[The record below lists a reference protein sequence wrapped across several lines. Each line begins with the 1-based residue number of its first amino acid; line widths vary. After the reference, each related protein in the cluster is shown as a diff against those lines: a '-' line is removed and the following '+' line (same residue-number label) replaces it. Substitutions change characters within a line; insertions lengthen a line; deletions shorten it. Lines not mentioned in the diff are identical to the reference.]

1 MTAEPGKNTA
11 APALRWDKN
20 DLEPRIAHVLERKL
34 RLRALGPYRARSDSD
49 VRTMLMRLFAAHELS
64 GIRIEALA
72 RMTGGASKEQ
82 FAFMLHHDGCR
93 AGERLVLR
101 MDPRQ
106 SIVET
111 CRGRESQVLAAMAGV
126 VPVPPVRFVDA
137 DGEHLGQP
145 GLITAFVPGVTRP
158 SELAGR
164 SVSGIGTRFD
174 AWIDRLAPQFVDN
187 LAHIHAFD
195 WHAAALPDFAV
206 PAPGTRQAALRQVNW
221 WARAWEQDVVEAIP
235 IVSLAERWLR
245 EHAPVCS
252 APVMVHADYRIGNF
266 MFEEPSGRFS
276 AVLDWEMA
284 HIGDFHEDLAW
295 SVQRLFGT
303 WRDDGELLISG
314 LLPRGEFFAHYEAAS
329 GRRIDLTTVRYY
341 EVLNAYKCA
350 TINLATGLRAATESL
365 SHQDLLLNWLACA
378 GAVFLAQIV
387 ELIQGAD

>member
-1 MTAEPGKNTA
+1 MMRA
-11 APALRWDKN
+11 ATWDK
-20 DLEPRIAHVLERKL
+20 DDIEPRIAHVLERKM
-34 RLRALGPYRARSDSD
+34 RERARGPYRARSDAD
-49 VRTMLMRLFAAHELS
+49 VSAMLTRLFTARGLS
-64 GIRIEALA
+64 GIRVDGLA

-82 FAFMLHHDGCR
+82 FAFTLRHD
-93 AGERLVLR
+93 ASADGERLVLR

-111 CRGRESQVLAAMAGV
+111 CRGREGQVLAAMVGT
-126 VPVPPVRFVDA
+126 VPVPPVRYVDA

-158 SELAGR
+158 SDLAGR

-174 AWIDRLAPQFVDN
+174 AWVDRLAPQFVDN
-187 LAHIHAFD
+187 LARIHAFD
-195 WHAAALPDFAV
+195 WHGAQLPDFAA

-221 WARAWEQDVVEAIP
+221 WARAWQQDVVEAVP

-245 EHAPVCS
+245 ERAPVCD

-266 MFEEPSGRFS
+266 MFEEPSGRFT

-303 WRDDGELLISG
+303 WGENGELLISG
-314 LLPRGEFFAHYEAAS
+314 LLPRRVFFAQYEAAS
-329 GRRIDLTTVRYY
+329 GRRIDLDTVRYY

-350 TINLATGLRAATESL
+350 VINLASGVRAATESL

-378 GAVFLAQIV
+378 GAVFLAQMA
-387 ELIQGAD
+387 ELIKEAD